1 MCWLLW
7 IVLQWT
13 LGCMCCFKLEF
24 SSSGYMSRSG
34 IAGSYDNAIF
44 SFLRMLHTVL
54 HSDCTNLFSSN
65 SVEGFPFLHTLSSIY
80 YFIDILMM
88 TILTSMRSYLI
99 VVFICISLIII
110 DVEHFF
116 MCLLAIFMS
125 SLEKCLF
132 RSSAH
137 FWIGLFV
144 FLDMKFIF
152 FSFKLLPTLL
162 TVIIK

>member
-7 IVLQWT
+7 IVLWWT
-13 LGCMCCFKLEF
+13 LGCMYLFKLEF
-24 SSSGYMSRSG
+24 PSSGYMSRSG
-34 IAGSYDNAIF
+34 IAGSYDNSIF
-44 SFLRMLHTVL
+44 SFLRVLHTVL
-54 HSDCTNLFSSN
+54 HSDCANLYSSN
-65 SVEGFPFLHTLSSIY
+65 SVGGFPFIHMLCSIY

-88 TILTSMRSYLI
+88 AILTSMRWYFI
-99 VVFICISLIII
+99 AVFICISLIII

-116 MCLLAIFMS
+116 MCLLAIFTS

-137 FWIGLFV
+137 FLIGLFI
-144 FLDMKFIF
+144 FLDLKSIF

-162 TVIIK
+162 TLIIK